1 LNIGIFAP
9 ISVQEMV
16 YLKALQK
23 YHPNGCFCVGKPS
36 VKKCIW

>member
-16 YLKALQK
+16 YLKAVQK
-23 YHPNGCFCVGKPS
+23 NHPNGSFCVGKPS
-36 VKKCIW
+36 IKKRI